1 MQSTERRS
9 YIGTYP
15 SHVARDQRNAA
26 PGGGN
31 TFDGG
36 GSSTLAVVG
45 GRSDGGASAARHLLH
60 LRYFLSPD
68 TVRLFLYRTLEKV
81 IESAGLTVVSVCFF
95 SLLHLLVRCRGSCSA
110 ALTIWKRRCNCLDS
124 KRHINAHVNFTDAV
138 EKKFSGCKACK
149 TMING
154 RGQKL
159 SLALMRKKV
168 LKKIWSAD

>member
-95 SLLHLLVRCRGSCSA
+95 FFASFARTLSRFMQCRFDHLETTL
-110 ALTIWKRRCNCLDS
+110 
-124 KRHINAHVNFTDAV
+124 
-138 EKKFSGCKACK
+138 
-149 TMING
+149 
-154 RGQKL
+154 QL
-159 SLALMRKKV
+159 S
-168 LKKIWSAD
+168 